1 MGQTYILVV
10 TTHISS
16 EIGSFSVSADGP
28 GSVGLTSITPS
39 TSQPIITL
47 STAPPMS
54 SSFAGAL
61 SSSSP
66 IFYRPNIS
74 ATGPASAGL
83 ISITPSTSQ
92 PITTIST
99 ASSVSSSYASALS
112 STSPVFYRPYGDT
125 DVTTHSDYETGSF
138 SISAIGPASVGLM
151 SITPSTSRPIVT
163 PSTAPSVS
171 SLYAG
176 TLSSS
181 SPVFI
186 RPNSVF
192 DDYSYFQA
200 IQQTTFVTCF
210 MYRT

>member
-66 IFYRPNIS
+66 IFYRPNI
-74 ATGPASAGL
+74 
-83 ISITPSTSQ
+83 
-92 PITTIST
+92 
-99 ASSVSSSYASALS
+99 
-112 STSPVFYRPYGDT
+112 
-125 DVTTHSDYETGSF
+125 TTHSDYETGSF